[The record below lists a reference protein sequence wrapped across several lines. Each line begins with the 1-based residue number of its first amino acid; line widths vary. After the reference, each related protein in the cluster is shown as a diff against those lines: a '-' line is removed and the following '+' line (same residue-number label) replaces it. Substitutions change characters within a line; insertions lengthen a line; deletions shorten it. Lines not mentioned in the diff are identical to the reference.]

1 MSNNNQDDKA
11 KNEAPEVERELTPE
25 EREQKQ
31 KELLEKRLAE
41 LRRRDPFI
49 YK

>member
-1 MSNNNQDDKA
+1 MSNI
-11 KNEAPEVERELTPE
+11 NEDNKENKDLPEVEKELTQE
-25 EREQKQ
+25 EKEQKQ

>member
-1 MSNNNQDDKA
+1 MSNI
-11 KNEAPEVERELTPE
+11 NEDNKEQAVPEVEKELTQE
-25 EREQKQ
+25 EKEQKQ
-31 KELLEKRLAE
+31 KEILEKRLAE